1 MKLSR
6 FSYIVDDYP
15 EPSKSVVF
23 NGRTEALLV
32 LNQEARE
39 LLARLPLPFE
49 SLIPTEQEA
58 LHALHKQGIVVSR
71 EVDENKVMQDWF
83 DQLRYSTKTMECM
96 ILTTY
101 NCNFACPYCFEEG
114 VKEKKYLHEPKA
126 DQIIAW
132 LQQKALKNSPKEIH
146 IIFYGGEPLMNIP
159 IIEYIGSRMKSWS
172 AEHGIK
178 FFFSLVTNGV
188 GLTGKVADR
197 LVPCGLKVAKITV
210 DGPKEVHDKF
220 RPFLNGRG
228 SFDIIMN
235 NIKEVWDKLQ
245 VTIGANFNSHSYPY
259 LFKFLDYLEQEG
271 LKDKIALIDFKPIT
285 DRPNQ
290 PIVDQTACPTHE
302 TDPEYGDQVLN
313 IKREFM
319 KRGFKTSEPMGTNFC
334 EFKAGDM
341 KSIIDTNGIIYK
353 CPSMVGMP
361 QFSFGTVE
369 EELTENEGYKE
380 LMKIELVDFQKQ
392 CKSCEFI
399 PICAGGCNWLS
410 YLKKKDYTKVYCEKK
425 LYKKT
430 IHEMVKLKYEQEMA
444 RKKRKGKTTELIT
457 IQ

>member
-6 FSYIVDDYP
+6 FSYIADDYP
-15 EPSKSVVF
+15 EPGKSVVF
-23 NGRTEALLV
+23 NGRTEALIV
-32 LNQEARE
+32 LNEQVRG
-39 LLARLPLPFE
+39 LLKKLPIPFE
-49 SLIPTEQEA
+49 SLAPVEQGVLRE
-58 LHALHKQGIVVSR
+58 LHKQGVVIGR

-83 DQLRYSTKTMECM
+83 NQMRYSTKDMEIM

-114 VKEKKYLHEPKA
+114 VKEKKYLREPKS

-132 LQQKALKNSPKEIH
+132 IQEKALKNNPKEIH

-159 IIEYIGSRMKSWS
+159 AIEYIGSRMKKWS
-172 AEHGIK
+172 EEHGIK
-178 FFFSLVTNGV
+178 FMFSLVTNGV
-188 GLTGKVADR
+188 ALTRKVALK

-210 DGPKEVHDKF
+210 DGDKEVHDKF

-228 SFDIIMN
+228 SFDLIMN
-235 NIKEVWDKLQ
+235 NIREIADLLQ
-245 VTIGANFNSHSYPY
+245 VTIGANFNSHSYPH
-259 LFKFLDYLEQEG
+259 LFKLLDYLEAEG

-290 PIVDQTACPTHE
+290 PISDTTACPTHE
-302 TDPEYGDQVLN
+302 TDPEYANQVMN

-319 KRGFKTSEPMGTNFC
+319 KRGFRTSEPLGTNFC
-334 EFKAGDM
+334 EFKAADM
-341 KSIIDTNGIIYK
+341 KSIIDTDGYIYK

-361 QFSFGTVE
+361 QFAFGTIE
-369 EELTENEGYKE
+369 NELTENAGFKE
-380 LMKIELVDFQKQ
+380 LMKMEIVDFEKQ

-425 LYKKT
+425 LYKQT
-430 IHEMVKLKYEQEMA
+430 ITEMVKLKYEQEMA
-444 RKKRKGKTTELIT
+444 RKRRKGKQTELIT
-457 IQ
+457 IK